1 MSAGSN
7 VAHHPSEGRPTD
19 GATPLDQSA
28 TAAAI
33 EVRTVPTPN
42 PNALMFRV
50 DETLVPTG
58 TFEYHTLDEAK
69 SSPLAQVLLRIEGV
83 DVVLVAPRFV
93 TVTKKIDTPW
103 PDVVPPVKD
112 RIRAFLLTGEMAVLD
127 DASTEPAP
135 ERGELEQRIIQL
147 IDDENPTGD
156 RDGRRRHHVHG
167 VRRRDRPSPAHRCL
181 RELPELDDHAEDG
194 DRADAVRGSARGPR
208 SRAGVL
214 SPAGP

>member
-1 MSAGSN
+1 MSARPN
-7 VAHHPSEGRPTD
+7 VAHHPSEARPLD

-58 TFEYHTLDEAK
+58 TFEYHTVEEAK
-69 SSPLAQVLLRIEGV
+69 SSPLAEVLLGIDGV

-93 TVTKKIDTPW
+93 TVTKKIDVPW
-103 PDVVPPVKD
+103 PDVVPTVKD

-127 DASTEPAP
+127 DGSEPAAGP
-135 ERGELEQRIIQL
+135 ERGEIEQRIIHL
-147 IDDENPTGD
+147 IDDEIRPAIAMDGGD
-156 RDGRRRHHVHG
+156 ITFMGFVDGIVHLRLIG
-167 VRRRDRPSPAHRCL
+167 ACGSCPSSTTTLKMGIERMLC
-181 RELPELDDHAEDG
+181 EEIPE
-194 DRADAVRGSARGPR
+194 VRGVEQAY
-208 SRAGVL
+208 
-214 SPAGP
+214 

>member
-1 MSAGSN
+1 MSARPN
-7 VAHHPSEGRPTD
+7 VAHHPSEGRPLD

-58 TFEYHTLDEAK
+58 TFEYHSVDEAK
-69 SSPLAQVLLRIEGV
+69 GSPLAQVLLRIDGV
-83 DVVLVAPRFV
+83 EVVLVAPRFV
-93 TVTKKIDTPW
+93 TVTKKTETPW

-127 DASTEPAP
+127 DASQAPAQQELGEV
-135 ERGELEQRIIQL
+135 ERRIMQL
-147 IDDENPTGD
+147 IEDEIRPAIANDGGD
-156 RDGRRRHHVHG
+156 ITYMGFVDGIVHLRLIG
-167 VRRRDRPSPAHRCL
+167 ACGSCPSSTTTLKMGIERMLC
-181 RELPELDDHAEDG
+181 EEVPE
-194 DRADAVRGSARGPR
+194 VRGVEQAF
-208 SRAGVL
+208 
-214 SPAGP
+214 

>member
-147 IDDENPTGD
+147 IDDGIRPAIAMDGGD
-156 RDGRRRHHVHG
+156 ITFMGFVDGIVHLRLIG
-167 VRRRDRPSPAHRCL
+167 ACGSCPSSTTTLKMGIERMLC
-181 RELPELDDHAEDG
+181 EEVPE
-194 DRADAVRGSARGPR
+194 VRG
-208 SRAGVL
+208 VEQVF
-214 SPAGP
+214 

>member
-1 MSAGSN
+1 MSARPN
-7 VAHHPSEGRPTD
+7 VAHHPSEGRPLD

-58 TFEYHTLDEAK
+58 TFEYHTLDDAK
-69 SSPLAQVLLRIEGV
+69 GSPLAQLLLQIDGV

-93 TVTKKIDTPW
+93 TITKKTDIPW
-103 PDVVPPVKD
+103 PDVVPAVKD

-127 DASTEPAP
+127 DSSAAPAAQ
-135 ERGELEQRIIQL
+135 ELGEIEQRIIKL
-147 IDDENPTGD
+147 IDDEIRPAIAMDGGD
-156 RDGRRRHHVHG
+156 ITFMGFVDGIVHLRLVG
-167 VRRRDRPSPAHRCL
+167 ACGTCPSSTTTLKMGIERMLC
-181 RELPELDDHAEDG
+181 EEVPE
-194 DRADAVRGSARGPR
+194 VRG
-208 SRAGVL
+208 VEQVF
-214 SPAGP
+214 